1 MIDHFLQSH
10 EWREV
15 MRAQKNEI
23 IEGSG
28 FFGIVRAVRA
38 GMRELYIPRVSLTS
52 TLYDEIEQLARAN
65 RVDGVRL
72 DLIDGAE
79 YAKGYRRIKD
89 FQPSTTLIVD
99 LSLSEDELLASFHQ
113 KTRYNIRLAQ
123 KKGVT
128 VRIASIDEFEVFW
141 NLLQKT
147 YTHKMIRTHDR
158 EYYESI
164 IRQHPFAYLVFAEY
178 EGKAVVANMM
188 IRHGNTVTYLHG
200 GADREY
206 SAVMAP
212 YLIQWEEMLRAQAD
226 GYAYYD
232 FWGIAPLD
240 ADEKHSLQ
248 GVTRFKKGFG
258 GKVVTFAGTYQ
269 KAHTFQYSI
278 FSYLQNIKRKIR

>member
-1 MIDHFLQSH
+1 MIDHFLQSQ
-10 EWREV
+10 EWREI
-15 MRAQKNEI
+15 MRAQKKEI
-23 IEGSG
+23 IEGSN
-28 FFGIVRAVRA
+28 FFGIIQTLRA
-38 GMRELYIPRVSLTS
+38 GMRELYIPRVTLTEAMR
-52 TLYDEIEQLARAN
+52 DEIEQLARAN

-72 DLIDGAE
+72 DLVDGTQ
-79 YAKGYRRIKD
+79 YAQGYRRVKD

-99 LSLSEDELLASFHQ
+99 LSLSEEALLASFHQ

-128 VRIASIDEFEVFW
+128 VRIASTDEFEVFW
-141 NLLQKT
+141 DLLQKT
-147 YTHKMIRTHDR
+147 YTHKLIRTHDR

-178 EGKAVVANMM
+178 EGRVIVANMM

-200 GADREY
+200 GTDREY

-232 FWGIAPLD
+232 FWGITPLD

-258 GKVVTFAGTYQ
+258 GKVVTFGGTYQ
-269 KAHTFQYSI
+269 KAYTLRYSLL
-278 FSYLQNIKRKIR
+278 SLLQRLKQKIR